1 MAGNDSSPDRDI
13 RCVESCRGI
22 LTHTQPAPLIAERVL
37 AFEEELDK
45 VGVKDSSQSVRCIG
59 VLLDHLDRPLFSA
72 QRRCLYRESRASG
85 LIRNRANAALGSGS
99 PFAGFTSR

>member
-22 LTHTQPAPLIAERVL
+22 LTHTRPAPLIAERVL

-45 VGVKDSSQSVRCIG
+45 VGVKDPSQSVRGIG
-59 VLLDHLDRPLFSA
+59 VLLDYLDLLLFTA
-72 QRRCLYRESRASG
+72 QLRCLYRSHG
-85 LIRNRANAALGSGS
+85 L
-99 PFAGFTSR
+99 PD

>member
-37 AFEEELDK
+37 AFEEELEK
-45 VGVKDSSQSVRCIG
+45 GGVKDSGRSFPGIG
-59 VLLDHLDRPLFSA
+59 GILDMLDRLLFNA
-72 QRRCLYRESRASG
+72 PRMYLYLRRLPR
-85 LIRNRANAALGSGS
+85 
-99 PFAGFTSR
+99 P

>member
-1 MAGNDSSPDRDI
+1 M
-13 RCVESCRGI
+13 
-22 LTHTQPAPLIAERVL
+22 

-45 VGVKDSSQSVRCIG
+45 VGVKDPSQSVRGIG
-59 VLLDHLDRPLFSA
+59 VLLDYLDLLLFTA